1 MPGYAG
7 QPSEPRVVT
16 AFGLVPEVV
25 PGDAEVGEHHAEQG
39 EADAD
44 DVVRVPFEAGDER
57 AAEPVDREAA
67 GDGLGLARRRVR
79 LDLLFGQ
86 VRKMHQRLRVAVRA
100 VNPVSYTHLTLPTIL
115 RV

>member
-16 AFGLVPEVV
+16 AFGRVPEVV
-25 PGDAEVGEHHAEQG
+25 PGDAEVGEHHAEER

-57 AAEPVDREAA
+57 AAEPVDRAAA
-67 GDGLGLARRRVR
+67 GDGFGLTRRDVR
-79 LDLLFGQ
+79 LDLLLGQ
-86 VRKMHQRLRVAVRA
+86 VREMDQRLRVAVRA
-100 VNPVSYTHLTLPTIL
+100 VNLSARRHD
-115 RV
+115 